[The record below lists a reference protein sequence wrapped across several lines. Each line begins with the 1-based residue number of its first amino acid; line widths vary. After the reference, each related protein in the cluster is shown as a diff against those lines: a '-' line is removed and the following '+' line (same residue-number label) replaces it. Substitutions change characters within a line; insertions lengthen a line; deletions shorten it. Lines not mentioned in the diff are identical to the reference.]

1 MGSTILM
8 FSVEKGVTRSGT
20 GGLMRCCTLQS
31 PLLGGLPLPSH
42 TANHLEKLVFYLGFV
57 FVARQWSGAR
67 PGQSNPRNVKAFSE
81 KQNKNFLTIL
91 FHYIMFYYITYI

>member
-1 MGSTILM
+1 MLM
-8 FSVEKGVTRSGT
+8 FSVEKGVTGSGT
-20 GGLMRCCTLQS
+20 GGVMRCYTLHYW
-31 PLLGGLPLPSH
+31 GGLPCPLPSH

-57 FVARQWSGAR
+57 FVARQYSGAR
-67 PGQSNPRNVKAFSE
+67 LGQSNPRNVKAFSE